1 MITLNDAS
9 VADFQLATAS
19 TARHW
24 LAALLLRRESA
35 AATRFAHHYQRLS
48 HLPRR
53 MRRLLRRRMAL
64 TVAGAALL
72 LALGSNLTGISE
84 PGRSYAGAANITV
97 ANSAVDV
104 DPEDELCALT
114 EAIANANNN
123 VSGNSHADC
132 APGNPHGADTIVLP
146 PGGDF
151 PLQENLD
158 QKYSNFLGLP
168 MISSEV
174 TIIGNG
180 ATIRQS
186 PAADFPLNLL
196 TVSPHGNLTVNNVV
210 FADGQ
215 SSGSDG
221 AAIHALGPTIVRD
234 STFVNNIG
242 AAIHAEFTALTVE
255 RSQFSGNSGDF
266 GSAISSY
273 HADVTLNDSIITGGR
288 AMSGAVFVDRG
299 VVDINGTVF
308 ADNYNLGGPFGGTL
322 VLASTPNA
330 AIRHSRFTN
339 NVTGNPNGPGFK
351 DATGGAITM
360 ENNISY
366 VEMQVEI
373 SQSILSGNIAGAG
386 GGIYMTGG
394 EVTVRE
400 TTINGN
406 QAIYGGGILSKGGK
420 VLLENCTISG
430 NKAFSVVP
438 TEGEVYGGNGG
449 GLIVEPYLLTIR
461 NSTIAANV
469 ADNAGGGIWT
479 IGVWPDSF
487 FAERVLIT
495 GNAAPLGPQMAIA
508 YFGNPLDGGFNLFGA
523 NGDPGVYGFEP
534 GPTDIVPAAGVTV
547 AQIINPTLYPIFDS
561 TPLHILP
568 LGSPAIDAAPS
579 ADCAG
584 QTDQRGFTRNLN
596 GDGVPSAN
604 ECDIGAF
611 ERGPIVDNWAFLPIT
626 QR

>member
-1 MITLNDAS
+1 MITTPDAPGDDPRPS
-9 VADFQLATAS
+9 TQP
-19 TARHW
+19 TARPW
-24 LAALLLRRESA
+24 LAALLLQRESPVA
-35 AATRFAHHYQRLS
+35 DRFVHYYQRLS
-48 HLPRR
+48 RLPHRAR
-53 MRRLLRRRMAL
+53 QLLRRRLAL

-72 LALGSNLTGISE
+72 LALGSNLTGL
-84 PGRSYAGAANITV
+84 PAPPRSYAVAADITV
-97 ANSAVDV
+97 ANGAVYI
-104 DPEDELCALT
+104 DPEDGLCALS
-114 EAIANANNN
+114 EAIENAIDNL
-123 VSGNSHADC
+123 SGHVHDDC
-132 APGNPHGADTIVLP
+132 PPGNPDGADTIVLP

-151 PLQENLD
+151 PLQDNLD

-168 MISSEV
+168 MIWSEV

-180 ATIRQS
+180 ATIRQAPTS
-186 PAADFPLNLL
+186 EFPLNLL
-196 TVSPHGNLTVNNVV
+196 TVSPHGRLTVNNVV
-210 FADGQ
+210 FADGR

-242 AAIHAEFTALTVE
+242 SAIRADFTSLTVE
-255 RSQFSGNSGDF
+255 RSMLTGNSGDF
-266 GSAISSY
+266 GGAISSY
-273 HADVTLNDSIITGGR
+273 HADVTLNDSLITGGR

-330 AIRHSRFTN
+330 AIRHSHFTN
-339 NVTGNPNGPGFK
+339 NVTGNPNAPGFK
-351 DATGGAITM
+351 DATGGAITI

-373 SQSILSGNIAGAG
+373 SQSILSGNIAGTG

-406 QAIYGGGILSKGGK
+406 QAVYGGGIVSKGGK

-430 NKAFSVVP
+430 NKAFHVVP
-438 TEGEVYGGNGG
+438 TEGPAYGGNGG

-479 IGVWPDSF
+479 IGVWPDTF

-534 GPTDIVPAAGVTV
+534 GPTDIVPAVGVTA
-547 AQIINPTLYPIFDS
+547 AQVINPTLYPIFGS
-561 TPLHILP
+561 PPLHLLP

-579 ADCAG
+579 ADCVG
-584 QTDQRGFTRNLN
+584 QSDQRGFTRNMN

-611 ERGPIVDNWAFLPIT
+611 ERGPIVDNWAFFPIT
-626 QR
+626 RR